1 MTNGWQ
7 TVPLRQV
14 LKLDLTKVPLDAGTD
29 YPMVGVYSFG
39 RGLFLREPVSG
50 NNTSY
55 KFFYQLK
62 AEHIVMSQLFG
73 WEGALALSSEKFDG
87 LFVSPQFPTF
97 LCDESKLDR
106 EFLGW
111 IMRRKSFWEDLGSR
125 TKGMGD
131 RRRTLNPEALFA
143 TEIPLPPLTEQRRI
157 VAHIE
162 SLAARVN
169 EAQDLRED
177 AIAETNVLL
186 HSIKS
191 KVFETAGTTT
201 VKDFADVQSGYAF
214 KSEWFSATGIRLVRN
229 VNIGHGEIRWNDTV
243 RIPFERQ
250 NDFPAFEL
258 REGDILISLD
268 RPLISSGLKA
278 AKVRKQ
284 DLPSLLLQRVG
295 RVIFKNGKVLPD
307 YFYQWLNSPSFIS
320 SIDPGRSNGVPHI
333 SPKDVEKISFAP
345 PPLDEQRRIVA
356 YLDGLQVKVNALRE
370 LQVKGGEELS
380 ALMPSVLDRA
390 FKGEL

>member
-14 LKLDLTKVPLDAGTD
+14 LKLDLAKVPLDAGTT

-169 EAQDLRED
+169 EARRLREEAEKETD
-177 AIAETNVLL
+177 KLHGSTARNLFSELSEQHQSMPIGRTFDFRNDVIHPTDHKVGRLRFIGLQHVEPNTGKRIGEDTLYAEKMTGRKFNFSPGEIVYGYLRPYLNKVWIADCDGVCSVDQYVLKP
-186 HSIKS
+186 KS
-191 KVFETAGTTT
+191 KIIDTEYLAYFMRSPVFLEKAIELTHNLLLPRLR
-201 VKDFADVQSGYAF
+201 SGLL
-214 KSEWFSATGIRLVRN
+214 SN
-229 VNIGHGEIRWNDTV
+229 
-243 RIPFERQ
+243 
-250 NDFPAFEL
+250 
-258 REGDILISLD
+258 ILI
-268 RPLISSGLKA
+268 P
-278 AKVRKQ
+278 V
-284 DLPSLLLQRVG
+284 
-295 RVIFKNGKVLPD
+295 
-307 YFYQWLNSPSFIS
+307 
-320 SIDPGRSNGVPHI
+320 
-333 SPKDVEKISFAP
+333 
-345 PPLDEQRRIVA
+345 PPLDEQRSIVT
-356 YLDGLQVKVNALRE
+356 YLDGLQAKVHALRE
-370 LQVKGGEELS
+370 LQVKSGEELS
-380 ALMPSVLDRA
+380 ALMPSILDKA
-390 FKGEL
+390 FKGDF